1 MSPSPRS
8 SVTCCASCDADL
20 ALALTVDVGF
30 DRDNPYLRRARYAWM
45 APDPDDYGQLFDAAQ
60 AELCAER
67 GVSAPPWR
75 DLLAYGGTW
84 AGRIHSA
91 HAHPSAS
98 AVLIYCRWLLLRN
111 LQREG
116 LLEKYDRF
124 IITRSDFQWLCPHP
138 PLSVLSAENISVPS
152 DHHWSGINDRH
163 MVVRAADVEP
173 CLDLLEEMLLR
184 PAELAQAMRERSE
197 WNDEQLLALQL
208 RRRGLAGRV
217 REFPYV
223 MYLVGHRG
231 IAAPAGPRAATTPGG
246 PLREVRERVPRGARD
261 GRDRPDPDRLGAG
274 RMARSR
280 LVRLGAPEGWGPAAA
295 RRSREDVRRRDE
307 GPAAAAGLAGAAAA
321 RRSLREPHG
330 HQRWRR
336 ACPRWVPGSTTRWRA
351 SAAGSGAM
359 AAAAEAA
366 LRRLFDIVG
375 VHPPQL
381 SKRDPNA

>member
-1 MSPSPRS
+1 MNDTGPERTLVCVLAKTRAADVTFPSFERH
-8 SVTCCASCDADL
+8 VLRELDADL

-138 PLSVLSAENISVPS
+138 PLSVLSAENIWVPA

-173 CLDLLEEMLLR
+173 CLNLLEEMLLR

-223 MYLVGHRG
+223 MYLVRSPRDRSASWSAGRYDPWAGHFVKYESEF
-231 IAAPAGPRAATTPGG
+231 RAARAMAGIVRTRTDWEQGAWRDLDSSGWEPPKGG
-246 PLREVRERVPRGARD
+246 ALQQLG
-261 GRDRPDPDRLGAG
+261 DRAKTFAAVTKDRLLRPGLP
-274 RMARSR
+274 ARLRKAITSR
-280 LVRLGAPEGWGPAAA
+280 AA
-295 RRSREDVRRRDE
+295 RTPAVAE
-307 GPAAAAGLAGAAAA
+307 G
-321 RRSLREPHG
+321 
-330 HQRWRR
+330 
-336 ACPRWVPGSTTRWRA
+336 VPSV
-351 SAAGSGAM
+351 GSG
-359 AAAAEAA
+359 EYDA
-366 LRRLFDIVG
+366 LAR
-375 VHPPQL
+375 
-381 SKRDPNA
+381 KRGW